1 MKKLLLFFT
10 VISVSSAMNAQ
21 WTSQATGFT
30 DASRGV
36 SDINIVDVNTV
47 WALGFDGSGGAAIV
61 QEFTRTIDGGTNW
74 TAGIIDVG
82 NTAYHIT
89 NISPVSG
96 TTAWVGAIDSDNATV
111 WAGGVWKTSDSGASW
126 IQQNATAYNSAD
138 SFFDAVHFYD
148 ANTGIT
154 FGDPLANGKFEIY
167 KTIDGGDSWTAITSV
182 AAASGEYGYN
192 GGVVAAGNSVWFTTN
207 KGKLIRTTDQGA
219 TWTKLNGPTGLT
231 DFGSAK
237 INGKAYFSDD
247 NNGVILATFDTGA
260 TYKMF
265 TTTNGGTSWDA
276 GVAYTGGYN
285 LVLAY
290 VPGTTTIVATS
301 ANGTSPS
308 VTGSAYSNN
317 NGVTWTDIDT
327 GGDQR
332 GDVSFLNGTTG
343 WCGGYTVDN
352 TTGGIFKY
360 TGPALATNSVTVKS
374 KFTVSPNPTTGMIKL
389 ASGSETINEVGVFD
403 LLGKQVYS
411 SKFSALNEVN
421 LDLTSLQTGSYLL
434 KVSSNTGNTESIKI
448 MKN

>member
-10 VISVSSAMNAQ
+10 VISVNSAMNAQ

-30 DASRGV
+30 PASRGAFN
-36 SDINIVDVNTV
+36 IRIVDANTV
-47 WALGFDGSGGAAIV
+47 WALGFDGAGNGDIV
-61 QEFTRTIDGGTNW
+61 QEFTRTIDGGSNW
-74 TAGIIDVG
+74 TAGTIDVG

-96 TTAWVGAIDSDNATV
+96 TTAWVGAIDSDNATI
-111 WAGGVWKTSDSGASW
+111 WAGGVWKTKDSGLTW
-126 IQQNATAYNSAD
+126 VNQNATAYNNAD
-138 SFFDAVHFYD
+138 SYFDAVHFFD

-154 FGDPLANGKFEIY
+154 FGDPLSGKFEIY
-167 KTIDGGDSWTAITSV
+167 KTTDGGDSWNAITSV
-182 AAASGEYGYN
+182 VAASGEYGYN
-192 GGVVAAGNSVWFTTN
+192 GGVIAAGNSVWFTTN
-207 KGKLIRTTDQGA
+207 KGKLVRTTDQGA
-219 TWTKLNGPTGLT
+219 TWTKLNGPSGFT
-231 DFGSAK
+231 DFGGAT
-237 INGKAYFSDD
+237 INGTAYFSDD
-247 NNGVILATFDTGA
+247 NNGLILGTLDGGS
-260 TYKMF
+260 TYKLYN
-265 TTTNGGTSWDA
+265 TTNGGTSWSA
-276 GVAYTGGYN
+276 GVAYTGGSN
-285 LVLAY
+285 LVLSY

-301 ANGTSPS
+301 SNGTAPS
-308 VTGSAYSNN
+308 VAGSAYSND
-317 NGVTWTDIDT
+317 NGVTWTAIDT
-327 GGDQR
+327 GAQR

-352 TTGGIFKY
+352 TTDGIFKY
-360 TGPALATNSVTVKS
+360 SGPALATNSVTVKS

>member
-10 VISVSSAMNAQ
+10 VLSVSSAVNAQ

-36 SDINIVDVNTV
+36 LDINIVDANTV
-47 WALGFDGSGGAAIV
+47 WALGFDGSGGAATV
-61 QEFTRTIDGGTNW
+61 QEYTRTTDGGTNW

-82 NTAYHIT
+82 DTALSLT

-96 TTAWVGAIDSDNATV
+96 TTAWVGSYDGNNGL
-111 WAGGVWKTSDSGASW
+111 GGVWKTADGGTSW
-126 IQQNATAYNSAD
+126 LQQNTSGYTDPS
-138 SFFDAVHFYD
+138 SWLDAIHFYD
-148 ANTGIT
+148 ATTGIT
-154 FGDPLANGKFEIY
+154 LGDPLSGYFEIY
-167 KTIDGGDSWTAITSV
+167 KTTDGGDSWTAITSV
-182 AAASGEYGYN
+182 AAANGEYGYN
-192 GGVVAAGNSVWFTTN
+192 GGVVAAGNTVWFTTN

-219 TWTKLNGPTGLT
+219 TWIKLNGPTGLT

-237 INGKAYFSDD
+237 INGKAYFSDN

-265 TTTNGGTSWDA
+265 TTINGGTSWDA

-301 ANGTSPS
+301 ANGTAPS

-327 GGDQR
+327 GVDQR
-332 GDVSFLNGTTG
+332 GDVAFLNGTTG

-360 TGPALATNSVTVKS
+360 SGPALSTNSVTVKS
-374 KFTVSPNPTTGMIKL
+374 KFTASPNPTTGMIKL
-389 ASGSETINEVGVFD
+389 ASGTETIIEVGVFD
-403 LLGKQVYS
+403 LLGKLVYS

-421 LDLTSLQTGSYLL
+421 LDLTSLQTGAYLL